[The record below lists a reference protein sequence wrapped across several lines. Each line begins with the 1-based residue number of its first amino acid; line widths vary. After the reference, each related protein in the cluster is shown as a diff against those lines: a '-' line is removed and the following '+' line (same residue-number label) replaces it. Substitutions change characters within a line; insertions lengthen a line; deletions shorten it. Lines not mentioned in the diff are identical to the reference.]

1 MFIRILLILLFATV
15 GISFSQKNVNRF
27 QSDKFFFDAITFRSD
42 SIGKSRIDCY
52 SLIPYENLFFVDVG
66 ESFGATYSIV
76 INVRDTSNNLLET
89 RKIDKNVKEKEYFI
103 TQGGSGG
110 FDYNQNQFFLSEGTY
125 EIEAIFTD
133 ILSKQESSR
142 TRRINSINYD
152 KFNYALSGILL
163 LSSVEEVNG
172 KYKITPHISDN
183 IGNMEQGYFIFFE
196 SYNKSKQYD
205 SIDFVWEIL
214 DSKNQLVA
222 YSNRTRK
229 DNSED
234 VVRIFLKIPPIKEM
248 STGSFTLRVLALEPL
263 NIKDYSDKTSLAIA
277 NRSIKYIKTVG
288 ANIMTDL
295 NLAIRQLRYIA
306 GSDDLSAIKDSETD
320 AEKQKKFQE
329 FWKRLDPSPS
339 TERNEAFDEYYLRI
353 NYANQ
358 KFKSYQEGWMTD
370 MGMVY
375 VIFGNPINV
384 DRPLA
389 NGDNKVYELWIY
401 GNNREFLFVDNTGF
415 GDFRLLRPFT
425 ITEKFK
431 YTR

>member
-1 MFIRILLILLFATV
+1 
-15 GISFSQKNVNRF
+15 
-27 QSDKFFFDAITFRSD
+27 
-42 SIGKSRIDCY
+42 
-52 SLIPYENLFFVDVG
+52 
-66 ESFGATYSIV
+66 
-76 INVRDTSNNLLET
+76 
-89 RKIDKNVKEKEYFI
+89 
-103 TQGGSGG
+103 
-110 FDYNQNQFFLSEGTY
+110 
-125 EIEAIFTD
+125 
-133 ILSKQESSR
+133 
-142 TRRINSINYD
+142 
-152 KFNYALSGILL
+152 
-163 LSSVEEVNG
+163 
-172 KYKITPHISDN
+172 
-183 IGNMEQGYFIFFE
+183 MEQGYFIFFE

-214 DSKNQLVA
+214 DTKNQLVA

-320 AEKQKKFQE
+320 AEKQKKFEE